1 MMDILKI
8 CYPTWVRRKNN
19 IVMKKIY
26 STLIR
31 LNSVQFKYRTIIS
44 FIIVLLGMI
53 VSDVL
58 FHIYFPSITEY
69 FHTTF
74 NIDLSDPETIALDF
88 APEIWG
94 GVLAMVLGT
103 LIIVIA
109 IAAESSPKLMD
120 LFVKDWLSLI
130 YVWFL
135 IIASLHAVLIMFYVE
150 PLGRVSSSVL
160 NTYIYLFIGSI
171 FTLPYIFYILL
182 YSKTSNV
189 VSTISSIIQGFVL
202 KMEKQI
208 IYSAMDDSIEVVEE
222 YQKEIMGSLDQLDD
236 LLAFTEFKE
245 TQTDIIREISE
256 VIQLYIKHKSNFN
269 EKFFNLTDIIRS
281 NATFRTY
288 TDIQYQE
295 MSDSKTFYEVKTF
308 RLLGSS
314 YIKMITNDRFD
325 IASLIPA
332 EMVDIGVTCLKNND
346 DIILG
351 HVNIRFNTLFR
362 FAIKHA
368 YKNNEPRN
376 LYNLSFHYSNMIQE
390 YIKADRVDMAKYC
403 YDKFK
408 FYANDIYKNA
418 EANPGLYFVVD
429 TLTFELRKCQ
439 VLIHEKGWSDEDQM
453 DLLKMILQL
462 DKPPGYSK
470 DEVDKGILGGNN
482 GTRRIQI
489 GLALFYLSV
498 KKSEFAT
505 AIAEDY
511 LDDLAYFDEK
521 TFKANVNTQCFLLSI
536 FGPQFWEDTDRGTL
550 NIYFAPEKDQI
561 DPFKELLFSLMDQRL
576 EALERDVKFL
586 SLEVD
591 KLMQKRQRQDGYLND
606 ADKERMEEL
615 QRKIAARETTDED
628 TTIDWKIDHDIL
640 YSLLCISF
648 FADQEIDESEK
659 DAIFDSYKIFSDGVD
674 NESFNR
680 DFGLTTERFIALKT
694 EEARQKQFDDSLE
707 IIYADDRFQNEELL
721 KLIDCYVG
729 IANADDFIHENEVT
743 LIQHAIKAWSLDVSI
758 EKPKS
763 GEKLK
768 IQK

>member
-1 MMDILKI
+1 MGKF
-8 CYPTWVRRKNN
+8 
-19 IVMKKIY
+19 Y
-26 STLIR
+26 STLIK
-31 LNSVQFKYRTIIS
+31 LNSLQFKYRTIFS
-44 FIIVLLGMI
+44 FFIVLIVMI
-53 VSDVL
+53 GSDFL
-58 FHIYFPSITEY
+58 FYIYFDGVV
-69 FHTTF
+69 TF
-74 NIDLSDPETIALDF
+74 FNNAVGIDLSDPTTIALDF

-120 LFVKDWLSLI
+120 LFVKDWLSLV

-160 NTYIYLFIGSI
+160 NTYVYLFIGSI

-189 VSTISSIIQGFVL
+189 VTTISTIIQDF
-202 KMEKQI
+202 I
-208 IYSAMDDSIEVVEE
+208 TAMKKPMIFESMNESIEVVEE

-245 TQTDIIREISE
+245 TQTDIIREISLI
-256 VIQLYIKHKSNFN
+256 IQYYIKNKSNFN
-269 EKFFNLTDIIRS
+269 NRFFDLTKTIRS

-288 TDIQYQE
+288 TDMQYKE
-295 MSDSKTFYEVKTF
+295 MSESKTFYEVKTF

-325 IASLIPA
+325 IASIIPA
-332 EMVDIGVTCLKNND
+332 EMVDIGKTCIKNND
-346 DIILG
+346 DVIMEQ
-351 HVNIRFNTLFR
+351 VNIRFNTLFR

-390 YIKADRVDMAKYC
+390 YIKANRVDMAKYC

-439 VLIHEKGWSDEDQM
+439 VLIHEKGWEDEDQM
-453 DLLKMILQL
+453 ALLQMILQL

-489 GLALFYLSV
+489 GLALFYLSIN
-498 KKSEFAT
+498 KIEFAT

-521 TFKANVNTQCFLLSI
+521 TFKANANTQCFLLSI

-550 NIYFAPEKDQI
+550 NIYFAPEKDQL
-561 DPFKELLFSLMDQRL
+561 DTFKELLFGLMDKRL

-586 SLEVD
+586 ELEVD
-591 KLMQKRQRQDGYLND
+591 KLMQKRQKQDGYLND
-606 ADKERMEEL
+606 GDKERLEDL
-615 QRKIAARETTDED
+615 QRKIAAREKTEEEEKVN
-628 TTIDWKIDHDIL
+628 WESQHDIL
-640 YSLLCISF
+640 YTLLCLSF
-648 FADQEIDESEK
+648 FSDQEIDESEK
-659 DAIFDSYKIFSDGVD
+659 VVIFESYQLFIPNINNEIF
-674 NESFNR
+674 NK
-680 DFGLTTERFIALKT
+680 DFGLTTEKFINLKT
-694 EEARQKQFDDSLE
+694 EEERQKQFDKSLAN
-707 IIYADDRFQNEELL
+707 IKSMDDFDDT
-721 KLIDCYVG
+721 KLIRLVQCFVD
-729 IANADDFIHENEVT
+729 IANADDFIHDNEVV
-743 LIQHAIKAWSLDVSI
+743 LIKHAITLWSLDIKVV
-758 EKPKS
+758 KPKA
-763 GEKLK
+763 GGKLK
-768 IQK
+768 LKN

>member
-1 MMDILKI
+1 
-8 CYPTWVRRKNN
+8 
-19 IVMKKIY
+19 MKKP
-26 STLIR
+26 
-31 LNSVQFKYRTIIS
+31 
-44 FIIVLLGMI
+44 MI
-53 VSDVL
+53 
-58 FHIYFPSITEY
+58 
-69 FHTTF
+69 
-74 NIDLSDPETIALDF
+74 
-88 APEIWG
+88 
-94 GVLAMVLGT
+94 
-103 LIIVIA
+103 
-109 IAAESSPKLMD
+109 K
-120 LFVKDWLSLI
+120 
-130 YVWFL
+130 
-135 IIASLHAVLIMFYVE
+135 
-150 PLGRVSSSVL
+150 
-160 NTYIYLFIGSI
+160 
-171 FTLPYIFYILL
+171 
-182 YSKTSNV
+182 
-189 VSTISSIIQGFVL
+189 
-202 KMEKQI
+202 
-208 IYSAMDDSIEVVEE
+208 SAMDDSIDVVEE

-245 TQTDIIREISE
+245 TQTDIIHEISE
-256 VIQLYIKHKSNFN
+256 IIQLYISNKSEFN
-269 EKFFNLTDIIRS
+269 KRFFDLTDTIKS

-288 TDIQYQE
+288 TDVQYEE
-295 MSDSKTFYEVKTF
+295 MSETKTFYEVKTF

-332 EMVDIGVTCLKNND
+332 EMVDIGVTCLKNED
-346 DIILG
+346 DTILG

-418 EANPGLYFVVD
+418 EANPGLYFAVD

-439 VLIHEKGWSDEDQM
+439 VLIHEKGWSDDDQM

-498 KKSEFAT
+498 GKREFAT
-505 AIAEDY
+505 SIAEDY

-521 TFKANVNTQCFLLSI
+521 TFKANANTQCFLLSI
-536 FGPQFWEDTDRGTL
+536 FGPHFWEDTDRGTL

-561 DPFKELLFSLMDQRL
+561 DPFKELLFGLMDNRL

-591 KLMQKRQRQDGYLND
+591 KLMQKRKRQDGYLND
-606 ADKERMEEL
+606 TDKERMEEL
-615 QRKIAARETTDED
+615 QRKISAREKTEDEP
-628 TTIDWKIDHDIL
+628 TIDWSINHDVL

-648 FADQEIDESEK
+648 FADQEIDDSEK
-659 DAIFDSYKIFSDGVD
+659 DAIFNSYKLFVPNVD
-674 NESFNR
+674 NEIFNR
-680 DFGLTTERFIALKT
+680 DFGMTTERFIELNT
-694 EEARQKQFDDSLE
+694 EDARQIQFDDSL
-707 IIYADDRFQNEELL
+707 IKIADADSFDNAELE
-721 KLIDCYVG
+721 KLINCYVE

-743 LIQHAIKAWSLDVSI
+743 LIQHAIESWSMDIVI
-758 EKPKS
+758 DKPKS

-768 IQK
+768 VKNS

>member
-1 MMDILKI
+1 M
-8 CYPTWVRRKNN
+8 
-19 IVMKKIY
+19 
-26 STLIR
+26 
-31 LNSVQFKYRTIIS
+31 
-44 FIIVLLGMI
+44 
-53 VSDVL
+53 L
-58 FHIYFPSITEY
+58 FHSYFPSIAEY
-69 FHTTF
+69 FD
-74 NIDLSDPETIALDF
+74 NKLGIDLSNPDTIALDF

-202 KMEKQI
+202 KMKKPMI
-208 IYSAMDDSIEVVEE
+208 KSAMDDSIDIVDE

-245 TQTDIIREISE
+245 TQTNIIREISE
-256 VIQLYIKHKSNFN
+256 IIQLYITHKSDFN
-269 EKFFNLTDIIRS
+269 DKFFDLTTTIRS

-288 TDIQYQE
+288 TDVQYEE
-295 MSDSKTFYEVKTF
+295 MSDTKTFYEVKTF

-332 EMVDIGVTCLKNND
+332 EMVDIGVTCLNSND
-346 DIILG
+346 DTILG

-439 VLIHEKGWSDEDQM
+439 VLIHEKGWGDEDQM

-498 KKSEFAT
+498 GKTEYAT

-521 TFKANVNTQCFLLSI
+521 TFKANANTQCFLLSI
-536 FGPQFWEDTDRGTL
+536 FGPHFWEDTDRGTL

-561 DPFKELLFSLMDQRL
+561 DPFKELLFGLMDKRL

-591 KLMQKRQRQDGYLND
+591 KLMQKRKRQDGYLND

-615 QRKIAARETTDED
+615 QRKISAREKNEDEI
-628 TTIDWKIDHDIL
+628 TVEWSIDHDIL

-659 DAIFDSYKIFSDGVD
+659 DEIFNSYKLFVPDID
-674 NESFNR
+674 NEIFNR
-680 DFGLTTERFIALKT
+680 DFGMTTDRFIKLNT
-694 EEARQKQFDDSLE
+694 EEARQKQFDESLE
-707 IIYADDRFQNEELL
+707 TIQNKEDFDTQALE
-721 KLIDCYVG
+721 KLIDCYVD
-729 IANADDFIHENEVT
+729 IANADDFIHENEVI
-743 LIQHAIKAWSLDVSI
+743 LIQHAIKAWSLNLTID
-758 EKPKS
+758 KPKS

-768 IQK
+768 VKK

>member
-1 MMDILKI
+1 M
-8 CYPTWVRRKNN
+8 
-19 IVMKKIY
+19 
-26 STLIR
+26 
-31 LNSVQFKYRTIIS
+31 
-44 FIIVLLGMI
+44 
-53 VSDVL
+53 L
-58 FHIYFPSITEY
+58 FHSYFPSIVEY
-69 FHTTF
+69 FD
-74 NIDLSDPETIALDF
+74 NKLSIDLSNPDTIALDF

-160 NTYIYLFIGSI
+160 NTYVYLFIGSI

-202 KMEKQI
+202 KMKKPMI
-208 IYSAMDDSIEVVEE
+208 KSAMDDSIEVVDE
-222 YQKEIMGSLDQLDD
+222 YQREIMGSLDQLDD

-256 VIQLYIKHKSNFN
+256 IIQLYITHKSDFN
-269 EKFFNLTDIIRS
+269 DKFFDLTTTIRS

-288 TDIQYQE
+288 TDVQYEE
-295 MSDSKTFYEVKTF
+295 MSDTKTFYEVKTF

-332 EMVDIGVTCLKNND
+332 EMVDIGVTCLRSND
-346 DIILG
+346 DTILG

-498 KKSEFAT
+498 GKTEYAT

-521 TFKANVNTQCFLLSI
+521 TFKANANTQCFLLSI
-536 FGPQFWEDTDRGTL
+536 FGPHFWEDTDRGTL

-561 DPFKELLFSLMDQRL
+561 DPFKELLFGLMDKRL

-591 KLMQKRQRQDGYLND
+591 KLMQKRKRQDGYLND

-615 QRKIAARETTDED
+615 QRKISAREKTEDEI
-628 TTIDWKIDHDIL
+628 TVEWSIDHDIL

-659 DAIFDSYKIFSDGVD
+659 DEIFNSYKLFAPDID
-674 NESFNR
+674 NEIFNR
-680 DFGLTTERFIALKT
+680 DFGMTTDRFIKLNT
-694 EEARQKQFDDSLE
+694 EEARQKQFDGSLDA
-707 IIYADDRFQNEELL
+707 IQNKEDFDTQTLE
-721 KLIDCYVG
+721 KLINCYVD
-729 IANADDFIHENEVT
+729 IANADDFIHENEVI
-743 LIQHAIKAWSLDVSI
+743 LIQHAIKAWSLNLTID
-758 EKPKS
+758 KPRS

-768 IQK
+768 IKK

>member
-1 MMDILKI
+1 MGKF
-8 CYPTWVRRKNN
+8 
-19 IVMKKIY
+19 Y
-26 STLIR
+26 STLIK
-31 LNSVQFKYRTIIS
+31 LNSLQFKYRTIVS
-44 FIIVLLGMI
+44 FFIILVVM
-53 VSDVL
+53 VASDFL
-58 FHIYFPSITEY
+58 FHIYFPSVV
-69 FHTTF
+69 TF
-74 NIDLSDPETIALDF
+74 FDNTVGIDLSDPTTIALDF

-120 LFVKDWLSLI
+120 LFVKDWLSLG

-160 NTYIYLFIGSI
+160 NTYVYLFIGSI

-189 VSTISSIIQGFVL
+189 VTTISTIIQDF
-202 KMEKQI
+202 I
-208 IYSAMDDSIEVVEE
+208 TAMRKPMIFTSMNQSIEVVEE

-245 TQTDIIREISE
+245 TQTDIIREISLI
-256 VIQLYIKHKSNFN
+256 IQYYIQNKSEFN
-269 EKFFNLTDIIRS
+269 NRFFDLTKTIRS

-288 TDIQYQE
+288 TDMQYEE
-295 MSDSKTFYEVKTF
+295 MSESKTFYEVKTF

-314 YIKMITNDRFD
+314 YIKMITNDRYD
-325 IASLIPA
+325 IASIIPA
-332 EMVDIGVTCLKNND
+332 EMVDIGKTCIKNND
-346 DIILG
+346 DVIMEQ
-351 HVNIRFNTLFR
+351 VNIRFNTLFR

-390 YIKADRVDMAKYC
+390 YIKANRVDMAKYC

-418 EANPGLYFVVD
+418 QANPALYFVVD

-439 VLIHEKGWSDEDQM
+439 VLIHETGWSDEDQM
-453 DLLKMILQL
+453 DLLKLILQL

-498 KKSEFAT
+498 DKVPFAT

-521 TFKANVNTQCFLLSI
+521 TFKANANTQCFLLSI
-536 FGPQFWEDTDRGTL
+536 FGPHFWEDTDRGTL

-561 DPFKELLFSLMDQRL
+561 DSFKELLFSLMDKRL
-576 EALERDVKFL
+576 EALERDVSFL

-591 KLMQKRQRQDGYLND
+591 KLMQKRKRQDGYLND
-606 ADKERMEEL
+606 VDKERVEEL
-615 QRKIAARETTDED
+615 QRKIAAREKTEEEIEMDW
-628 TTIDWKIDHDIL
+628 TINHDLL
-640 YSLLCISF
+640 YTLLCISF

-659 DAIFDSYKIFSDGVD
+659 DAIFESYKTFITDVD
-674 NESFNR
+674 NDSFNR
-680 DFGLTTERFIALKT
+680 DFGITTDKFIELKS
-694 EEARQKQFDDSLE
+694 EESRQKQFDDSLNSIMKDE
-707 IIYADDRFQNEELL
+707 QYNN
-721 KLIDCYVG
+721 KLIELTKCYVN
-729 IANADDFIHENEVT
+729 IANADDFIHENEVV
-743 LIQHAIKAWSLDVSI
+743 LIQRAINIWALDIKV

-768 IQK
+768 VQE

>member
-1 MMDILKI
+1 
-8 CYPTWVRRKNN
+8 
-19 IVMKKIY
+19 MKKIY

-31 LNSVQFKYRTIIS
+31 LNSIQFKYRTIIS
-44 FIIVLLGMI
+44 FLLVLIVIIG
-53 VSDVL
+53 SDVL
-58 FHIYFPSITEY
+58 FHWCFSSVANFFSQNY
-69 FHTTF
+69 
-74 NIDLSDPETIALDF
+74 NIDLTDPGMIALDF

-103 LIIVIA
+103 LILVIA

-135 IIASLHAVLIMFYVE
+135 ILASLHAVLIMFYVE
-150 PLGRVSSSVL
+150 PLDRVSSSVL
-160 NTYIYLFIGSI
+160 NTYIYLFIGTI

-189 VSTISSIIQGFVL
+189 VTTISSIIQEFVL
-202 KMEKQI
+202 NMKKPMIK
-208 IYSAMDDSIEVVEE
+208 SAMDDSMEVIEE

-245 TQTDIIREISE
+245 TQTDIVREISE
-256 VIQLYIKHKSNFN
+256 VIQIYIKQKPNFN
-269 EKFFNLTDIIRS
+269 NRFFELTDTIKS

-288 TDIQYQE
+288 TDPQYEE
-295 MSDSKTFYEVKTF
+295 MSETKTFYEVKTF

-332 EMVDIGVTCLKNND
+332 EMVDIGITCLKNND
-346 DIILG
+346 DTILG

-390 YIKADRVDMAKYC
+390 YIKANRVDMAKYC

-439 VLIHEKGWSDEDQM
+439 VLIHEKEWSNEDQM

-489 GLALFYLSV
+489 GLALFYMSV
-498 KKSEFAT
+498 GKKDFAT

-521 TFKANVNTQCFLLSI
+521 TFKANANTQCFLLSI

-561 DPFKELLFSLMDQRL
+561 DPFKELLFSLMDKRL

-591 KLMQKRQRQDGYLND
+591 KLMQKRKQQDGYLND
-606 ADKERMEEL
+606 ADNERMEEL
-615 QRKIAARETTDED
+615 QIKIAARQKSDDDPISE
-628 TTIDWKIDHDIL
+628 WLLNHDLL

-659 DAIFDSYKIFSDGVD
+659 DVVFDSYKLFIPDVD
-674 NESFNR
+674 SERFNK
-680 DFGLTTERFIALKT
+680 DFGVTTDKFIKLET
-694 EEARQKQFDDSLE
+694 EEKRQKQFDESLE
-707 IIYADDRFQNEELL
+707 KINSDNSFDNEQLI
-721 KLIDCYVG
+721 KLINCYID
-729 IANADDFIHENEVT
+729 IANADEFIHDNEIV
-743 LIQHAIKAWSLDVSI
+743 LIQHAINIWSLDITI
-758 EKPKS
+758 EKPKT
-763 GEKLK
+763 GKKLK
-768 IQK
+768 IT

>member
-1 MMDILKI
+1 ME
-8 CYPTWVRRKNN
+8 
-19 IVMKKIY
+19 KIY
-26 STLIR
+26 QTLVK
-31 LNSVQFKYRTIIS
+31 LNSLQFKYRTIIS
-44 FIIVLLGMI
+44 FVIVFMIMIFIDISFYTYFEIISNFFLTRF
-53 VSDVL
+53 DVDL
-58 FHIYFPSITEY
+58 SNPDA
-69 FHTTF
+69 
-74 NIDLSDPETIALDF
+74 IDLTF

-120 LFVKDWLSLI
+120 LFVKDWLSLV

-135 IIASLHAVLIMFYVE
+135 ILASLHAVLIMFYVA
-150 PLGRVSSSVL
+150 PLGRASSSVL
-160 NTYIYLFIGSI
+160 NTYVYLFLASL

-189 VSTISSIIQGFVL
+189 VSTISSIIKNFIKNIKKPMIQ
-202 KMEKQI
+202 
-208 IYSAMDDSIEVVEE
+208 SAMKNDLSIVGE

-245 TQTDIIREISE
+245 TQTEIIREISQI
-256 VIQLYIKHKSNFN
+256 IQMYIKEKINFHN
-269 EKFFNLTDIIRS
+269 KFFLLTDIIRS

-288 TDIQYQE
+288 TELQYKE
-295 MSDSKTFYEVKTF
+295 MADSKTFYEVKTF
-308 RLLGSS
+308 RLLGSA

-332 EMVDIGVTCLKNND
+332 EMVDIGKTCLEVND
-346 DIILG
+346 DVALG

-376 LYNLSFHYSNMIQE
+376 LYNLAFHYANMIQE
-390 YIKADRVDMAKYC
+390 YIKNDRVDMAKYC

-418 EANPGLYFVVD
+418 ESNPGLYFVVD
-429 TLTFELRKCQ
+429 TLTFELKKCQ
-439 VLIHEKGWSDEDQM
+439 VLIHKSKWKDEDQL

-470 DEVDKGILGGNN
+470 DDVDKGILGGNN

-498 KKSEFAT
+498 DKIDFAT

-521 TFKANVNTQCFLLSI
+521 TFKSNANTQCFLLSI

-561 DPFKELLFSLMDQRL
+561 DPFKELLFNLMDKRL
-576 EALERDVKFL
+576 EALQRDVKFL

-606 ADKERMEEL
+606 ADKERMEDM
-615 QRKIAARETTDED
+615 QRKIAARSGGEENDLMPWT
-628 TTIDWKIDHDIL
+628 KNNDIL
-640 YSLLCISF
+640 YSLLCVAF
-648 FADQEIDESEK
+648 FADEEIDESEK
-659 DAIFDSYKIFSDGVD
+659 DIIFDSYKIFVPELN
-674 NESFNR
+674 NEIFNN
-680 DFGLTTERFIALKT
+680 DFGLATSKFIDLKT
-694 EEARQKQFDDSLE
+694 EELRQKQFDQSLDS
-707 IIYADDRFQNEELL
+707 IRQNLTKDNLNQLVE
-721 KLIDCYVG
+721 CYVK
-729 IANADDFIHENEVT
+729 IANADDFIHENEVA
-743 LIQHAIKAWSLDVSI
+743 LIRQAIKKWNLDFKI

-763 GEKLK
+763 GKKLK
-768 IQK
+768 LKD

>member
-1 MMDILKI
+1 ME
-8 CYPTWVRRKNN
+8 
-19 IVMKKIY
+19 KIY
-26 STLIR
+26 QALVK
-31 LNSVQFKYRTIIS
+31 LNSLQFKYRTIIS
-44 FIIVLLGMI
+44 FVIVFIIMI
-53 VSDVL
+53 FIDIAFYTYFEVISNFFLARFDVDL
-58 FHIYFPSITEY
+58 SNPDA
-69 FHTTF
+69 
-74 NIDLSDPETIALDF
+74 IDLTF

-120 LFVKDWLSLI
+120 LFVKDWLSLV

-135 IIASLHAVLIMFYVE
+135 ILASLHAVLIMFYVA
-150 PLGRVSSSVL
+150 PLGRASSSVL
-160 NTYIYLFIGSI
+160 NTYVYLFLASL

-189 VSTISSIIQGFVL
+189 VSTISSIIKNFIKNIKKPMIQ
-202 KMEKQI
+202 
-208 IYSAMDDSIEVVEE
+208 SAMKNDLSIVGE

-245 TQTDIIREISE
+245 TQTEIVREISQI
-256 VIQLYIKHKSNFN
+256 IQIYIREKINFHN
-269 EKFFNLTDIIRS
+269 KFFLLTNIIRS

-288 TDIQYQE
+288 TELQYKE
-295 MSDSKTFYEVKTF
+295 MADSKTFYEVKTF
-308 RLLGSS
+308 RLLGSA

-332 EMVDIGVTCLKNND
+332 EMVDIGKTCLEVND
-346 DIILG
+346 DVALG

-376 LYNLSFHYSNMIQE
+376 LYNLAFHYANMIQE
-390 YIKADRVDMAKYC
+390 YIKNDRLDMTKYC

-418 EANPGLYFVVD
+418 ESNPGLYFVVD
-429 TLTFELRKCQ
+429 TLTFELKKCQ
-439 VLIHEKGWSDEDQM
+439 VLIHDSNWKDEDQL

-470 DEVDKGILGGNN
+470 DDVDKGILGGNN

-489 GLALFYLSV
+489 GLALFYLSIG
-498 KKSEFAT
+498 KIDFAK

-521 TFKANVNTQCFLLSI
+521 TFKSIANTQCFLLSI

-561 DPFKELLFSLMDQRL
+561 EAFKELLFGLMDKRL
-576 EALERDVKFL
+576 EALQRDVKFL

-606 ADKERMEEL
+606 ADKEQLEDL
-615 QRKIAARETTDED
+615 QRKIAARSGSDED
-628 TTIDWKIDHDIL
+628 DSTPWTKDNDIL
-640 YSLLCISF
+640 YSLLCIAF
-648 FADQEIDESEK
+648 FADEEIDESEK
-659 DAIFDSYKIFSDGVD
+659 DIIFDSYKIFVPKLN
-674 NESFNR
+674 NEMFNR
-680 DFGLTTERFIALKT
+680 DFGLATSKFIDLKT
-694 EEARQKQFDDSLE
+694 EELRQDQFDKSLISIKE
-707 IIYADDRFQNEELL
+707 SFANDNLNRLVE
-721 KLIDCYVG
+721 CYVN

-743 LIQHAIKAWSLDVSI
+743 LIKKAIEKWDLDFKL

-763 GEKLK
+763 GKKLK
-768 IQK
+768 LKN

>member
-1 MMDILKI
+1 MME
-8 CYPTWVRRKNN
+8 
-19 IVMKKIY
+19 KIY
-26 STLIR
+26 QTLVR
-31 LNSVQFKYRTIIS
+31 LNSLQFRYRTIIS
-44 FIIVLLGMI
+44 FVLVLLVMI
-53 VSDVL
+53 FIDIIFYSNFQLIADFFLRKFDVNL
-58 FHIYFPSITEY
+58 SNPDA
-69 FHTTF
+69 
-74 NIDLSDPETIALDF
+74 IDLTF

-120 LFVKDWLSLI
+120 LFVKDWLSLV

-135 IIASLHAVLIMFYVE
+135 ILASLHAVLIMFYVA
-150 PLGRVSSSVL
+150 PLDRASSSVL
-160 NTYIYLFIGSI
+160 NTYIYLFLASL

-189 VSTISSIIQGFVL
+189 VSTISSIIKKFINNMR
-202 KMEKQI
+202 KPMI
-208 IYSAMDDSIEVVEE
+208 HSAMKNDIAIVGE

-245 TQTDIIREISE
+245 TQTEIIRQISQI
-256 VIQLYIKHKSNFN
+256 IQLYIKKKSSFDNT
-269 EKFFNLTDIIRS
+269 FFLLTNTIKS

-288 TDIQYQE
+288 TEIQYKE
-295 MSDSKTFYEVKTF
+295 MAESKTFYEVKTF
-308 RLLGSS
+308 RLLGSA
-314 YIKMITNDRFD
+314 YIKMIANDRFD

-332 EMVDIGVTCLKNND
+332 EMVDIGKTCLDAKD
-346 DIILG
+346 DIALG

-376 LYNLSFHYSNMIQE
+376 LYNLAFHYANMIQE

-418 EANPGLYFVVD
+418 ESNPGLYFVVD
-429 TLTFELRKCQ
+429 TLTFELKKCQ
-439 VLIHEKGWSDEDQM
+439 VLIHDKKWKDDDQL

-470 DEVDKGILGGNN
+470 DDVDKGILGGNN

-498 KKSEFAT
+498 EKNEFAK

-521 TFKANVNTQCFLLSI
+521 TFKANANTQCFLLSI

-550 NIYFAPEKDQI
+550 NIYFAPEKEQI
-561 DPFKELLFSLMDQRL
+561 EPFKELLFSLMDKRL
-576 EALERDVKFL
+576 EALQRDVKFL

-606 ADKERMEEL
+606 ADKDQMEDL
-615 QRKIAARETTDED
+615 QRKIAARANNDED
-628 TTIDWKIDHDIL
+628 VVTTWTTNNDIL
-640 YSLLCISF
+640 YSLLCIAF
-648 FADQEIDESEK
+648 FADEEIDESEK
-659 DAIFDSYKIFSDGVD
+659 DIIYDSYKIFVPEVN
-674 NESFNR
+674 NENFNH
-680 DFGLTTERFIALKT
+680 DFGLTTSKFIDLKT
-694 EEARQKQFDDSLE
+694 EDLRQKQFDKSLLR
-707 IIYADDRFQNEELL
+707 IKEELT
-721 KLIDCYVG
+721 IDNIKQLVSCYVD
-729 IANADDFIHENEVT
+729 IANADDFIHEKEVS
-743 LIQHAIKAWSLDVSI
+743 LINHAIEIWNLDLKI
-758 EKPKS
+758 NKPKS
-763 GEKLK
+763 GKKLEIK
-768 IQK
+768 K

>member
-1 MMDILKI
+1 M
-8 CYPTWVRRKNN
+8 
-19 IVMKKIY
+19 
-26 STLIR
+26 
-31 LNSVQFKYRTIIS
+31 
-44 FIIVLLGMI
+44 
-53 VSDVL
+53 L
-58 FHIYFPSITEY
+58 FHSYFPSIAEY
-69 FHTTF
+69 FD
-74 NIDLSDPETIALDF
+74 NKLGVDLSNPDTIALDF

-202 KMEKQI
+202 KMKKPMI
-208 IYSAMDDSIEVVEE
+208 KSAMDDSIDIVDE

-245 TQTDIIREISE
+245 TQTNIIREISE
-256 VIQLYIKHKSNFN
+256 IIQLYITHKSDFN
-269 EKFFNLTDIIRS
+269 DKFFDLTTTIRS

-288 TDIQYQE
+288 TDVQYEE
-295 MSDSKTFYEVKTF
+295 MSDTKTFYEVKTF

-332 EMVDIGVTCLKNND
+332 EMVDIGVTCLNSND
-346 DIILG
+346 DTILG

-439 VLIHEKGWSDEDQM
+439 VLIHEKGWGDEDQM

-498 KKSEFAT
+498 GKTEYAT

-521 TFKANVNTQCFLLSI
+521 TFKANANTQCFLLSI
-536 FGPQFWEDTDRGTL
+536 FGPHFWEDTDRGTL

-561 DPFKELLFSLMDQRL
+561 DPFKELLFGLMDKRL

-591 KLMQKRQRQDGYLND
+591 KLMQKRKRQDGYLND

-615 QRKIAARETTDED
+615 QRKISAREKNEDEI
-628 TTIDWKIDHDIL
+628 TVEWSIDHDIL

-659 DAIFDSYKIFSDGVD
+659 DEIFNSYKLFVPDID
-674 NESFNR
+674 NEIFNR
-680 DFGLTTERFIALKT
+680 DFGMTTDRFIKLNT
-694 EEARQKQFDDSLE
+694 EEARQKQFDESLE
-707 IIYADDRFQNEELL
+707 TIQNKEDFDTQALE
-721 KLIDCYVG
+721 KLIDCYVD
-729 IANADDFIHENEVT
+729 IANADDFIHENEVI
-743 LIQHAIKAWSLDVSI
+743 LIQHAIKAWSLNLTID
-758 EKPKS
+758 KPKS

-768 IQK
+768 VKK

>member
-1 MMDILKI
+1 MVCIDIAFYTNFKLI
-8 CYPTWVRRKNN
+8 SNFFFKN
-19 IVMKKIY
+19 
-26 STLIR
+26 
-31 LNSVQFKYRTIIS
+31 
-44 FIIVLLGMI
+44 
-53 VSDVL
+53 
-58 FHIYFPSITEY
+58 
-69 FHTTF
+69 F
-74 NIDLSDPETIALDF
+74 NVDLSNPDAIDLTF

-135 IIASLHAVLIMFYVE
+135 ILASLHAVLIMFYVA
-150 PLGRVSSSVL
+150 PLGRASSSVL
-160 NTYIYLFIGSI
+160 NTYIYLFLASL

-189 VSTISSIIQGFVL
+189 VATISSIIQNFINNI
-202 KMEKQI
+202 KKPMIQ
-208 IYSAMDDSIEVVEE
+208 SAMKNDISIVGE

-245 TQTDIIREISE
+245 TQTEIIREISQI
-256 VIQLYIKHKSNFN
+256 IQLYLR
-269 EKFFNLTDIIRS
+269 EKKNYDDAFFLLTDTIKS

-288 TDIQYQE
+288 TEHQYKE
-295 MSDSKTFYEVKTF
+295 MAESKTFYEVKTF
-308 RLLGSS
+308 RLLGSA

-332 EMVDIGVTCLKNND
+332 EMVDIGKTCLEVKD
-346 DIILG
+346 DVPLE

-376 LYNLSFHYSNMIQE
+376 LYNLAFHYANMIQE
-390 YIKADRVDMAKYC
+390 YIKSDRVDMAKYC

-418 EANPGLYFVVD
+418 ESNPGLYFVVD
-429 TLTFELRKCQ
+429 TLTFELKKCQ
-439 VLIHEKGWSDEDQM
+439 VLVHNKRWKDEDQLE
-453 DLLKMILQL
+453 LLKMILQL

-498 KKSEFAT
+498 NKINFAK

-521 TFKANVNTQCFLLSI
+521 TFKSNANTQCFLLSI

-561 DPFKELLFSLMDQRL
+561 ESFKELLFSLMDKRL
-576 EALERDVKFL
+576 EALQRDVKFL

-606 ADKERMEEL
+606 ADKEKMEDL
-615 QRKIAARETTDED
+615 QRKIAARSSNDDDNSIPWTTYN
-628 TTIDWKIDHDIL
+628 DIL
-640 YSLLCISF
+640 YSLLCIAF
-648 FADQEIDESEK
+648 FADEEIDESEK
-659 DAIFDSYKIFSDGVD
+659 DIIFDSYKIFVPNLN
-674 NESFNR
+674 NEMFNS
-680 DFGLTTERFIALKT
+680 DFGLATSKFIDLRT
-694 EEARQKQFDDSLE
+694 EELRQKQFDKSLINIKEGLDNDSLNQLVE
-707 IIYADDRFQNEELL
+707 
-721 KLIDCYVG
+721 CYVN
-729 IANADDFIHENEVT
+729 IANADDFIHENEVY
-743 LIQHAIKAWSLDVSI
+743 LIKQAIETWSLDFNL
-758 EKPKS
+758 EKPTS
-763 GEKLK
+763 GKKLK
-768 IQK
+768 LKN

>member
-1 MMDILKI
+1 MIL
-8 CYPTWVRRKNN
+8 
-19 IVMKKIY
+19 
-26 STLIR
+26 
-31 LNSVQFKYRTIIS
+31 
-44 FIIVLLGMI
+44 
-53 VSDVL
+53 SDML
-58 FHIYFPSITEY
+58 FHSYFPSIAEY
-69 FHTTF
+69 FD
-74 NIDLSDPETIALDF
+74 NKLGIDLSNPDTIALDF

-202 KMEKQI
+202 KMKKPMI
-208 IYSAMDDSIEVVEE
+208 KSAMDDSIDVVDE

-245 TQTDIIREISE
+245 TQTNIIREISE
-256 VIQLYIKHKSNFN
+256 IIQLYITHKSDFN
-269 EKFFNLTDIIRS
+269 DKFFDLTTTIRS

-288 TDIQYQE
+288 TDVQYEE
-295 MSDSKTFYEVKTF
+295 MSDTKTFYEVKTF

-332 EMVDIGVTCLKNND
+332 EMVDIGVTCLNSND
-346 DIILG
+346 DTILG

-418 EANPGLYFVVD
+418 ETNPGLYFVVD
-429 TLTFELRKCQ
+429 TLTFELKKCQ
-439 VLIHEKGWSDEDQM
+439 VLIHEKGWGDEDQM

-498 KKSEFAT
+498 GKTEYAT

-521 TFKANVNTQCFLLSI
+521 TFKANANTQCFLLSI
-536 FGPQFWEDTDRGTL
+536 FGPHFWEDTDRGTL

-561 DPFKELLFSLMDQRL
+561 DPFKELLFGLMDKRL

-591 KLMQKRQRQDGYLND
+591 KLMQKRKRQDGYLND

-615 QRKIAARETTDED
+615 QRKISAREKNEDEI
-628 TTIDWKIDHDIL
+628 TVEWSIDHDIL

-659 DAIFDSYKIFSDGVD
+659 DEIFNSYKLFVPDID
-674 NESFNR
+674 NEIFNR
-680 DFGLTTERFIALKT
+680 DFGMTTDRFIKLNT
-694 EEARQKQFDDSLE
+694 EEARQKQFDESLE
-707 IIYADDRFQNEELL
+707 TIQNKEDFDTQALE
-721 KLIDCYVG
+721 KLIDCYVD
-729 IANADDFIHENEVT
+729 IANADDFIHENEVI
-743 LIQHAIKAWSLDVSI
+743 LIQHAIKAWSLNLTID
-758 EKPKS
+758 KPKS

-768 IQK
+768 VKK

>member
-1 MMDILKI
+1 
-8 CYPTWVRRKNN
+8 
-19 IVMKKIY
+19 
-26 STLIR
+26 
-31 LNSVQFKYRTIIS
+31 
-44 FIIVLLGMI
+44 
-53 VSDVL
+53 
-58 FHIYFPSITEY
+58 
-69 FHTTF
+69 
-74 NIDLSDPETIALDF
+74 
-88 APEIWG
+88 
-94 GVLAMVLGT
+94 
-103 LIIVIA
+103 
-109 IAAESSPKLMD
+109 
-120 LFVKDWLSLI
+120 
-130 YVWFL
+130 
-135 IIASLHAVLIMFYVE
+135 
-150 PLGRVSSSVL
+150 
-160 NTYIYLFIGSI
+160 
-171 FTLPYIFYILL
+171 
-182 YSKTSNV
+182 
-189 VSTISSIIQGFVL
+189 
-202 KMEKQI
+202 
-208 IYSAMDDSIEVVEE
+208 MDDSIEVVAE

-256 VIQLYIKHKSNFN
+256 VIQLYIKHKTNFN
-269 EKFFNLTDIIRS
+269 EKFFDLTDTIRS

-288 TDIQYQE
+288 TDVQYQE
-295 MSDSKTFYEVKTF
+295 MSETKTFYEVKTF

-332 EMVDIGVTCLKNND
+332 EMVDIGVTCLKSND
-346 DIILG
+346 DTILG

-439 VLIHEKGWSDEDQM
+439 VLIHEKGWGDEDQM

-498 KKSEFAT
+498 GKSEFAT

-521 TFKANVNTQCFLLSI
+521 TFKANANTQCFLLSI

-550 NIYFAPEKDQI
+550 NIYFSPEKDQI

-591 KLMQKRQRQDGYLND
+591 KLMQKRKRQDGYLND

-615 QRKIAARETTDED
+615 QRKISAREKTDED
-628 TTIDWKIDHDIL
+628 TTIDWTIDHDIL

-659 DAIFDSYKIFSDGVD
+659 DAIFDSYKIFTDDVD

-680 DFGLTTERFIALKT
+680 DFGLTTEKFIDLKT
-694 EEARQKQFDDSLE
+694 EEARQRQFDESLD
-707 IIYADDRFQNEELL
+707 IINTDDRFQNEELI
-721 KLIDCYVG
+721 KLIDCYVD

-768 IQK
+768 IQ

>member
-1 MMDILKI
+1 ME
-8 CYPTWVRRKNN
+8 
-19 IVMKKIY
+19 KIY
-26 STLIR
+26 SALIR
-31 LNSVQFKYRTIIS
+31 LNSIQFKYRTIFS
-44 FIIVLLGMI
+44 FVIVLTLI
-53 VSDVL
+53 ILSDVF
-58 FHIYFPSITEY
+58 FHHYFPSIVEL
-69 FHTTF
+69 FINQF
-74 NIDLSDPETIALDF
+74 NIDLSDPETIQLDF

-94 GVLAMVLGT
+94 GVIALVLGT

-120 LFVKDWLSLI
+120 LFVKDWLSLV

-135 IIASLHAVLIMFYVE
+135 ILASLHAVLIMFYVE

-160 NTYIYLFIGSI
+160 NTYIYLFAGSI

-189 VSTISSIIQGFVL
+189 VTTISSIIQGF
-202 KMEKQI
+202 I
-208 IYSAMDDSIEVVEE
+208 SAMNKPMINSAMNESINVVEE

-245 TQTDIIREISE
+245 TQTDIIREISLI
-256 VIQLYIKHKSNFN
+256 IQLYINKKPKFN
-269 EKFFNLTDIIRS
+269 SKFFELTSTIRS

-288 TDIQYQE
+288 TEVQYKE

-332 EMVDIGVTCLKNND
+332 EMVDIGITCIKKND
-346 DIILG
+346 DTIMEQ
-351 HVNIRFNTLFR
+351 VNIRFNTLFR

-390 YIKADRVDMAKYC
+390 YIKASRVDMAKYC

-418 EANPGLYFVVD
+418 ESNPALYFVVD

-439 VLIHEKGWSDEDQM
+439 VLIHEKEWSNEDQM
-453 DLLKMILQL
+453 DLLRMILQL

-470 DEVDKGILGGNN
+470 DDVDKGILGGNN

-498 KKSEFAT
+498 NKNEFAT

-521 TFKANVNTQCFLLSI
+521 TFKANANTQCFLLSI

-561 DPFKELLFSLMDQRL
+561 EPFKELLFSLMDKRL

-591 KLMQKRQRQDGYLND
+591 KLMQKRKRQDGYLND

-615 QRKIAARETTDED
+615 QRKIAAREKTDEEKPIEW
-628 TTIDWKIDHDIL
+628 TTNHDLL
-640 YSLLCISF
+640 YTLLCISF

-659 DAIFDSYKIFSDGVD
+659 NAIFESYKMFVPSVD
-674 NESFNR
+674 NNAFNR
-680 DFGLTTERFIALKT
+680 DFGYTTEKFIELNSEKN
-694 EEARQKQFDDSLE
+694 RQEQFDDSLMK
-707 IIYADDRFQNEELL
+707 INEL
-721 KLIDCYVG
+721 KDYNEKKLKGLVQCYID
-729 IANADDFIHENEVT
+729 IANADDFIHENEVV
-743 LIQHAIKAWSLDVSI
+743 LIQHAINLWSLDIKV

-763 GEKLK
+763 GEKLT
-768 IQK
+768 IS

>member
-1 MMDILKI
+1 ME
-8 CYPTWVRRKNN
+8 TF
-19 IVMKKIY
+19 Y
-26 STLIR
+26 STLVKF
-31 LNSVQFKYRTIIS
+31 NSLQFKYRTSIT
-44 FIIVLLGMI
+44 FLLVLIGVL
-53 VSDVL
+53 VSDIL
-58 FHIYFPSITEY
+58 FHIYFPSIVNFLESQ
-69 FHTTF
+69 FSIVLSDHES
-74 NIDLSDPETIALDF
+74 IDLGF

-103 LIIVIA
+103 LIIVVA

-135 IIASLHAVLIMFYVE
+135 ILASLHATIIMFYVE
-150 PLGRVSSSVL
+150 PLNRVSSIVL
-160 NTYIYLFIGSI
+160 NTYVYLFIGSI

-189 VSTISSIIQGFVL
+189 VATISGIIKSFIFKLKKPSIR
-202 KMEKQI
+202 
-208 IYSAMDDSIEVVEE
+208 SAMNNSLDVVEE

-245 TQTDIIREISE
+245 TQTEIIRQISTI
-256 VIQLYIKHKSNFN
+256 IQAYIREKSQFN
-269 EKFFNLTDIIRS
+269 PKFFNLTPTIKT

-288 TDIQYQE
+288 TESQYQE
-295 MSDSKTFYEVKTF
+295 MAKTFTFYEIKVF
-308 RLLGSS
+308 RLLGNS
-314 YIKMITNDRFD
+314 YIKMIENDRFD

-332 EMVDIGVTCLKNND
+332 ELVDIGKTCLKMD
-346 DIILG
+346 DNTILDN
-351 HVNIRFNTLFR
+351 VNIRFNTLFR
-362 FAIKHA
+362 FAMKHA

-390 YIKADRVDMAKYC
+390 YVKANRVDMAKYC

-418 EANPGLYFVVD
+418 EGNPSLYFIVD

-470 DEVDKGILGGNN
+470 DGVDKGILGGNN

-498 KKSEFAT
+498 DKKDFAT

-521 TFKANVNTQCFLLSI
+521 SFKANANTQCFLLSI
-536 FGPQFWEDTDRGTL
+536 FEPTFWEDTDRGNL
-550 NIYFAPEKDQI
+550 NIYFAPEKDQLE
-561 DPFKELLFSLMDQRL
+561 PFKELLFELMDNRL
-576 EALERDVKFL
+576 EALERDVQFL
-586 SLEVD
+586 TLEVD
-591 KLMQKRQRQDGYLND
+591 KLMQKRQRQDRYLND
-606 ADKERMEEL
+606 ADKERMEDL
-615 QRKIAARETTDED
+615 QRKISAREKSDDDKPIAWT
-628 TTIDWKIDHDIL
+628 IDHDIL
-640 YSLLCISF
+640 YTLLCISF

-659 DAIFDSYKIFSDGVD
+659 DVIY
-674 NESFNR
+674 ESFGKFVNEVTNDSFNT
-680 DFGLTTERFIALKT
+680 DFGLATGKFIELKN
-694 EEARQKQFDDSLE
+694 EESRQEQYEDSLLN
-707 IIYADDRFQNEELL
+707 IKNSEETDSDQLL
-721 KLIDCYVG
+721 RLIHAFID
-729 IANADDFIHENEVT
+729 IANADEFIHENEVV
-743 LIQHAIKAWSLDVSI
+743 LIQNAAAIWELDVEI
-758 EKPKS
+758 KKPKY
-763 GEKLK
+763 GDRLTILE
-768 IQK
+768 

>member
-1 MMDILKI
+1 MGKF
-8 CYPTWVRRKNN
+8 
-19 IVMKKIY
+19 Y
-26 STLIR
+26 STLIK
-31 LNSVQFKYRTIIS
+31 LNSLQFKYRTIVS
-44 FIIVLLGMI
+44 FFIVLVVM
-53 VSDVL
+53 VASDFL
-58 FHIYFPSITEY
+58 FHIYFPSVV
-69 FHTTF
+69 TF
-74 NIDLSDPETIALDF
+74 FDNTVGIDLSDPTTIALDF

-120 LFVKDWLSLI
+120 LFVKDWLSLG

-160 NTYIYLFIGSI
+160 NTYVYLFIGSI

-189 VSTISSIIQGFVL
+189 VTTISTIIQDFITAMRKPMIFASMNQSI
-202 KMEKQI
+202 
-208 IYSAMDDSIEVVEE
+208 AVVEE

-245 TQTDIIREISE
+245 TQTDIIREISLI
-256 VIQLYIKHKSNFN
+256 IQYYIQNKSEFN
-269 EKFFNLTDIIRS
+269 NRFFDLTKTIRS

-288 TDIQYQE
+288 TDMQYEE
-295 MSDSKTFYEVKTF
+295 MSESKTFYEVKTF

-314 YIKMITNDRFD
+314 YIKMITNDRYD
-325 IASLIPA
+325 IASIIPA
-332 EMVDIGVTCLKNND
+332 EIVDIGKTCIKNSD
-346 DIILG
+346 DVIMEQ
-351 HVNIRFNTLFR
+351 VNIRFNTLFR

-390 YIKADRVDMAKYC
+390 YIKANRVDMAKYC

-418 EANPGLYFVVD
+418 QANPALYFVVD

-439 VLIHEKGWSDEDQM
+439 VLIHETGWPDEDQM
-453 DLLKMILQL
+453 DLLKLILQL

-498 KKSEFAT
+498 DKVPFAT

-521 TFKANVNTQCFLLSI
+521 TFKANANTQCFLLSI
-536 FGPQFWEDTDRGTL
+536 FGPHFWEDTDRGTL

-561 DPFKELLFSLMDQRL
+561 DSFKELLFGLMDKRL
-576 EALERDVKFL
+576 EALERDVSFL

-591 KLMQKRQRQDGYLND
+591 KLMQKRKRQDGYLND
-606 ADKERMEEL
+606 VDKERVEEL
-615 QRKIAARETTDED
+615 QRKIAAREKTEEEIE
-628 TTIDWKIDHDIL
+628 IDWAINHDLL
-640 YSLLCISF
+640 YTLLCISF

-659 DAIFDSYKIFSDGVD
+659 DAIFESYKTFIKDVDNDSY
-674 NESFNR
+674 NR
-680 DFGLTTERFIALKT
+680 DFGITTDKFIELKS
-694 EEARQKQFDDSLE
+694 EESRQKQFDDSLNSIMKDE
-707 IIYADDRFQNEELL
+707 HYNN
-721 KLIDCYVG
+721 KLIELTKCYVN
-729 IANADDFIHENEVT
+729 IANADDFIHENEVV
-743 LIQHAIKAWSLDVSI
+743 LIQRAINIWALDIKV

-768 IQK
+768 VQE

>member
-1 MMDILKI
+1 
-8 CYPTWVRRKNN
+8 
-19 IVMKKIY
+19 MKRIY

-44 FIIVLLGMI
+44 FIVVLLAI
-53 VSDVL
+53 ILSDML
-58 FHIYFPSITEY
+58 FHSYFPSIIEY
-69 FHTTF
+69 FD
-74 NIDLSDPETIALDF
+74 NKLSIDLSNPDTIALDF

-94 GVLAMVLGT
+94 GVIALVLGT

-202 KMEKQI
+202 KMKKPMI
-208 IYSAMDDSIEVVEE
+208 KSAMDDSIEVVDE
-222 YQKEIMGSLDQLDD
+222 YQREIMGSLDQLDD

-256 VIQLYIKHKSNFN
+256 IIQLYITHKSDFN
-269 EKFFNLTDIIRS
+269 DKFFDLTTTIRS

-288 TDIQYQE
+288 TDVQYEE
-295 MSDSKTFYEVKTF
+295 MSDTKTFYEVKTF

-332 EMVDIGVTCLKNND
+332 EMVDIGVTCLNSND
-346 DIILG
+346 DTILG

-439 VLIHEKGWSDEDQM
+439 VLIHDKGWSDEDQM

-498 KKSEFAT
+498 GKTEYAT

-521 TFKANVNTQCFLLSI
+521 TFKANANTQCFLLSI
-536 FGPQFWEDTDRGTL
+536 FGPHFWEDTDRGTL

-561 DPFKELLFSLMDQRL
+561 DPFKELLFGLMDKRL

-591 KLMQKRQRQDGYLND
+591 KLMQKRKRQDGYLND

-615 QRKIAARETTDED
+615 QRKISAREKTEDEI
-628 TTIDWKIDHDIL
+628 TVEWSIDHDIL

-659 DAIFDSYKIFSDGVD
+659 DEIFNSYKLFVPDID
-674 NESFNR
+674 NEIFNR
-680 DFGLTTERFIALKT
+680 DFGMTTDRFIKLNT
-694 EEARQKQFDDSLE
+694 EEARQKQFDDSLGT
-707 IIYADDRFQNEELL
+707 IQNKEDFDTQTLE
-721 KLIDCYVG
+721 KLIDCYID
-729 IANADDFIHENEVT
+729 IANADDFIHENEVI
-743 LIQHAIKAWSLDVSI
+743 LIQHAIKAWSLNLTID
-758 EKPKS
+758 KPKS

-768 IQK
+768 IKK

>member
-1 MMDILKI
+1 ME
-8 CYPTWVRRKNN
+8 
-19 IVMKKIY
+19 KIY
-26 STLIR
+26 LSLIK
-31 LNSVQFKYRTIIS
+31 LNSLQFKYRTILSFFVVLIS
-44 FIIVLLGMI
+44 MVVVDI
-53 VSDVL
+53 L
-58 FHIYFPSITEY
+58 FYIN
-69 FHTTF
+69 FHTIADIF
-74 NIDLSDPETIALDF
+74 NNILNIDLSNPDTIDLTF

-135 IIASLHAVLIMFYVE
+135 ILASLHAVLIMFYVA

-160 NTYIYLFIGSI
+160 NTYIYLFLASL

-189 VSTISSIIQGFVL
+189 VSTISSIIKNFIISL
-202 KMEKQI
+202 KKPMVH
-208 IYSAMDDSIEVVEE
+208 SAMKNDLNIVSE

-245 TQTDIIREISE
+245 TQTEIIREISQI
-256 VIQLYIKHKSNFN
+256 IQLYIKQKPNFN
-269 EKFFNLTDIIRS
+269 NTFFNLTPTIQS

-288 TDIQYQE
+288 TDIQYKE
-295 MSDSKTFYEVKTF
+295 MADSQSFYEVKTF
-308 RLLGSS
+308 RLLGSA

-332 EMVDIGVTCLKNND
+332 EMVDIGKTCIDVND
-346 DIILG
+346 DVALG

-376 LYNLSFHYSNMIQE
+376 LYNLAFHYANMIQE
-390 YIKADRVDMAKYC
+390 YIKANRVDMAKYC

-418 EANPGLYFVVD
+418 ESNPGLYFVVD

-439 VLIHEKGWSDEDQM
+439 VLIHEKGWSNDDQL

-470 DEVDKGILGGNN
+470 DDVDKGILGGNN

-498 KKSEFAT
+498 KKNKFAK

-521 TFKANVNTQCFLLSI
+521 TFKSNANTQCFLLSI

-561 DPFKELLFSLMDQRL
+561 EPFKELLFSLMDERL
-576 EALERDVKFL
+576 EALQRDVKFL

-606 ADKERMEEL
+606 ADKEQMEDL
-615 QRKIAARETTDED
+615 QRKIAARETNDED
-628 TTIDWKIDHDIL
+628 SISIWTINNDIL
-640 YSLLCISF
+640 YSLLCIAF

-659 DAIFDSYKIFSDGVD
+659 DVIFNSYKLFVPEVD
-674 NESFNR
+674 NESFNK
-680 DFGLTTERFIALKT
+680 DFGLATSKFIDLKS
-694 EEARQKQFDDSLE
+694 EESRQKQFDDSLIKIKTE
-707 IIYADDRFQNEELL
+707 PTIENKQLNQ
-721 KLIDCYVG
+721 LIHCYIN
-729 IANADDFIHENEVT
+729 IANADDFIHDNEVT
-743 LIQHAIKAWSLDVSI
+743 LIKHAITIWEMDLTINKPSSGQKLEL
-758 EKPKS
+758 EK
-763 GEKLK
+763 
-768 IQK
+768 

>member
-1 MMDILKI
+1 
-8 CYPTWVRRKNN
+8 
-19 IVMKKIY
+19 MKKIY

-31 LNSVQFKYRTIIS
+31 LNSIQFKYRTIIS
-44 FIIVLLGMI
+44 FVIVLIAMI
-53 VSDVL
+53 GSDML
-58 FHIYFPSITEY
+58 FHGYFPYIVE
-69 FHTTF
+69 FF
-74 NIDLSDPETIALDF
+74 DNKLNIDLSNPDTIALDF

-120 LFVKDWLSLI
+120 LFVKDWLSLV

-202 KMEKQI
+202 QMKKPMIK
-208 IYSAMDDSIEVVEE
+208 SAMDDSIDVVSE

-245 TQTDIIREISE
+245 TQTNIIREISE
-256 VIQLYIKHKSNFN
+256 IIQLYITHKSDFN
-269 EKFFNLTDIIRS
+269 DSFFDLTDTIRS

-288 TDIQYQE
+288 TDLQYKE
-295 MSDSKTFYEVKTF
+295 MSDTKTFYEVKTF

-346 DIILG
+346 DTILG

-439 VLIHEKGWSDEDQM
+439 VLIHEKGWGNEDQM

-498 KKSEFAT
+498 EKLEFAT

-521 TFKANVNTQCFLLSI
+521 TFKANANTQCFLLSI

-550 NIYFAPEKDQI
+550 NIYFAPEKDQL
-561 DPFKELLFSLMDQRL
+561 DPFKELLFGLMDKRL

-591 KLMQKRQRQDGYLND
+591 KLMQKRKRQDGYLND

-615 QRKIAARETTDED
+615 QRKISAREKTEED
-628 TTIDWKIDHDIL
+628 TVVDWSIDHDIL

-648 FADQEIDESEK
+648 FADQEIDELEK
-659 DAIFDSYKIFSDGVD
+659 DAIFTSYKLFVPDID
-674 NESFNR
+674 NEIFNR
-680 DFGLTTERFIALKT
+680 DFGMTTDKFIDLKT
-694 EEARQKQFDDSLE
+694 EEARQNQFDESLDVINAAE
-707 IIYADDRFQNEELL
+707 KFDGPTLI
-721 KLIDCYVG
+721 KLVDCFVD

-743 LIQHAIKAWSLDVSI
+743 LIQHAIKAWSLDITV

>member
-1 MMDILKI
+1 MIL
-8 CYPTWVRRKNN
+8 
-19 IVMKKIY
+19 
-26 STLIR
+26 
-31 LNSVQFKYRTIIS
+31 
-44 FIIVLLGMI
+44 
-53 VSDVL
+53 SDML
-58 FHIYFPSITEY
+58 FHSYFPSIAEY
-69 FHTTF
+69 FD
-74 NIDLSDPETIALDF
+74 NKLGVDLSNPDTIALDF

-202 KMEKQI
+202 KMKKPMI
-208 IYSAMDDSIEVVEE
+208 KSAMDDSIDIVDE

-245 TQTDIIREISE
+245 TQTNIIREISE
-256 VIQLYIKHKSNFN
+256 IIQLYITHKSDFN
-269 EKFFNLTDIIRS
+269 DKFFDLTTTIRS

-288 TDIQYQE
+288 TDVQYEE
-295 MSDSKTFYEVKTF
+295 MSDTKSFYEVKTF

-332 EMVDIGVTCLKNND
+332 EMVDIGVTCLNSND
-346 DIILG
+346 DTILG

-439 VLIHEKGWSDEDQM
+439 VLIHEKGWGDEDQM

-498 KKSEFAT
+498 GKTEYAT

-521 TFKANVNTQCFLLSI
+521 TFKANANTQCFLLSI
-536 FGPQFWEDTDRGTL
+536 FGPHFWEDTDRGTL

-561 DPFKELLFSLMDQRL
+561 DPFKELLFGLMDKRL

-591 KLMQKRQRQDGYLND
+591 KLMQKRKRQDGYLND

-615 QRKIAARETTDED
+615 QRKISAREKNEDEI
-628 TTIDWKIDHDIL
+628 TVEWSIDHDIL

-659 DAIFDSYKIFSDGVD
+659 DEIFNSYKLFVPDID
-674 NESFNR
+674 NEIFNR
-680 DFGLTTERFIALKT
+680 DFGMTTDRFIKLNT
-694 EEARQKQFDDSLE
+694 EEARQKQFDESLE
-707 IIYADDRFQNEELL
+707 TIQNKEDFDTQALE
-721 KLIDCYVG
+721 KLIDCYVD
-729 IANADDFIHENEVT
+729 IANADDFIHENEVI
-743 LIQHAIKAWSLDVSI
+743 LIQHAIKAWSLNLTID
-758 EKPKS
+758 KPKS

-768 IQK
+768 VKK